1 MPVISRM
8 LLKMNNVL
16 IEKKYLDNIISIIK
30 QLYPKSLVW
39 AYGSRVDGTA
49 HEGSDLDLVIREY
62 GQDNADLFELKEEL
76 KESNIPFLIDIFEF
90 NKLPENFQKEIIKN
104 YVVIYDGQAK

>member
-1 MPVISRM
+1 
-8 LLKMNNVL
+8 MNNVL